1 VFYPGLP
8 DHPGR
13 HLLGSQMK
21 GPGSMI
27 SFVLKGGYAAGVNLL
42 NSVRLCVLAVSLG
55 SIETLIQH
63 PASMTHSGMTP
74 AERAEAGIAEGLV
87 RLSVGCEE
95 AGDLI
100 GDLKEALEQC

>member
-1 VFYPGLP
+1 
-8 DHPGR
+8 
-13 HLLGSQMK
+13 
-21 GPGSMI
+21 
-27 SFVLKGGYAAGVNLL
+27 
-42 NSVRLCVLAVSLG
+42 
-55 SIETLIQH
+55 
-63 PASMTHSGMTP
+63 MTP